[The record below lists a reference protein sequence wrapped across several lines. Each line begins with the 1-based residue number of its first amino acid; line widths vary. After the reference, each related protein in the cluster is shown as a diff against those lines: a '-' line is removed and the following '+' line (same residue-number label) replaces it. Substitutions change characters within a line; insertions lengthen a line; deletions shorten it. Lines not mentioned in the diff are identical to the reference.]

1 MILLELVLDST
12 LLPQFFLGVFSLSI
26 NPESYF
32 DSMSVISMLSFPNKK
47 RFAFTIFDDTDH
59 STLKNVKPVYDLLTD
74 LGFKTTKSIWIYPP
88 RGNFTGS
95 CLQDP
100 DYLSWILEL
109 QSHGFEIGLH
119 NVGDGAFN
127 RNEIL
132 AGLEIY
138 NSLLGHYPTC
148 HTNHANNPDNIYW
161 LKDRFDWPFN
171 DLYGLFRLINA
182 KSLFSKGS
190 DPSSEYF
197 WGDIAKQHLRYTRN
211 FTFNG
216 INTLHFDPRMP
227 YRIRKKDTYSNLWF
241 SSSDGRNLT
250 EMNQLLNPDNVDA
263 LEQEGG
269 VSIVYTHF
277 ASGFVDAEGR
287 LDTIFKRQM
296 EYLAAKEGWFVPVTE
311 LLDHIAIDRPTD
323 DPGYLYRFG
332 LNWHWLKN
340 HLQRRSK
347 KSDKSAA
354 IESDFL

>member
-1 MILLELVLDST
+1 
-12 LLPQFFLGVFSLSI
+12 
-26 NPESYF
+26 
-32 DSMSVISMLSFPNKK
+32 
-47 RFAFTIFDDTDH
+47 
-59 STLKNVKPVYDLLTD
+59 
-74 LGFKTTKSIWIYPP
+74 
-88 RGNFTGS
+88 
-95 CLQDP
+95 
-100 DYLSWILEL
+100 
-109 QSHGFEIGLH
+109 
-119 NVGDGAFN
+119 
-127 RNEIL
+127 
-132 AGLEIY
+132 
-138 NSLLGHYPTC
+138 
-148 HTNHANNPDNIYW
+148 
-161 LKDRFDWPFN
+161 
-171 DLYGLFRLINA
+171 
-182 KSLFSKGS
+182 
-190 DPSSEYF
+190 
-197 WGDIAKQHLRYTRN
+197 
-211 FTFNG
+211 
-216 INTLHFDPRMP
+216 MP